1 MHPCTKSGAGDA
13 TSRRGATT
21 PCLFAAHRFA
31 GLPLLALS
39 AALLAGPAFAAEGP
53 AAPAD
58 RVAADLKASGERK
71 GAFAF
76 YAVPPMGGVQRHPDI
91 YPEDGAFGEKVRIV
105 AAGGE
110 YEPGSFVVYP
120 FSDLGK
126 TTLTLLPFKG
136 PGGRVFP
143 EGELDLKLVKCWFQN
158 GNGWFSYFGDTG
170 FKLVSELL
178 VNDEELIRVD
188 EAKKANYARL
198 TAKDGTTRHFWIN
211 PPRQMNRRY
220 FDHYRAAYNFR
231 PMREEFRDAPSLQ
244 PVTLSKGR
252 FTAFFLTAHVAPGT
266 PAGNYEGGVRLAD
279 AKGALLGEIPVTLTV
294 LPFDLP
300 APKRYFDPDKDFYVA
315 SYSYITLPFIMEENG
330 GDRELAKRQLEAILA
345 DQVRH
350 NQTIHWMYW
359 TPDDEKEFTIAT
371 MKKAG
376 MRTDIILDSGLNSRL
391 PMAEIRHAAKKRGEW
406 CDRVLGHRNVYLG
419 FGDEPGANTLLR
431 MRPYFEIFQDV
442 GFHFIIA
449 GANQVFHK
457 AAYVYDWHNN
467 NKDATVDGTTR
478 LWRQV
483 DHAAIANYAQQHV
496 GVENP
501 AYNRR
506 QYGLAP
512 YLSGYGAVCN
522 YAHHLGPYNDD
533 STGYKPMVFAYG
545 IYDGVLDTLQWEGFR
560 EGIDDIRYATLMT
573 SLAREASASPDLRV
587 SQLGRRALQYFASFR
602 RDSDDLDAARL
613 EMANWILRLR
623 QALTRK

>member
-1 MHPCTKSGAGDA
+1 MTMRCTVDFRFSLA
-13 TSRRGATT
+13 
-21 PCLFAAHRFA
+21 LFA
-31 GLPLLALS
+31 LA
-39 AALLAGPAFAAEGP
+39 AALLARPLPAAENAIP
-53 AAPAD
+53 LAD
-58 RVAADLKASGERK
+58 RVAADLRESGAK
-71 GAFAF
+71 QGAFAF
-76 YAVPPMGGVQRHPDI
+76 YAVPPMSDVQRLPDT
-91 YPEDGAFGEKVRIV
+91 YPSDGAIGKKVRIF

-110 YEPGSFVVYP
+110 YEPGAFLVYP
-120 FSDLGK
+120 FSDIGK
-126 TTLTLLPFKG
+126 TTLTLLPFTG
-136 PGGRVFP
+136 PGGRAFP
-143 EGELDLKLVKCWFQN
+143 ARELDLKLVKCWFQN

-198 TAKDGTTRHFWIN
+198 RRKDGTTREFWIN
-211 PPRQMNRRY
+211 PPRQMNRRF
-220 FDHYRAAYNFR
+220 FDHYRQTYCFL
-231 PMREEFRDAPSLQ
+231 PMREDFRDAKTLQ
-244 PVTLSKGR
+244 PVTLAKGR

-266 PAGNYEGGVRLAD
+266 PAGTYEGGVRLTD
-279 AKGALLGEIPVTLTV
+279 ARGKVLGEIPVAITV
-294 LPFDLP
+294 LPFNLP
-300 APKRYFDPDKDFYVA
+300 GPKRYLDPDLDFYVA

-330 GDRELAKRQLEAILA
+330 DDLDLAKRQLEAIFA

-359 TPDDEKEFTIAT
+359 TPGGEKEFTIAA

-376 MRTDIILDSGLNSRL
+376 MRTDIILDGGFNPRNKSIADL
-391 PMAEIRHAAKKRGEW
+391 RHEARKRGEW

-419 FGDEPGANTLLR
+419 FGDEPNYKWLVGS
-431 MRPYFEIFQDV
+431 RPYFEVFQDV
-442 GFHFIIA
+442 GFKFIIA

-467 NKDATVDGTTR
+467 NKDATVDNTTR

-483 DHAAIANYAQQHV
+483 GPAAVANYAQQHV

-506 QYGLAP
+506 QYGLAA

-545 IYDGVLDTLQWEGFR
+545 IHDGVIDTLQWEGFR

-573 SLAREASASPDLRV
+573 ALAREASAAPELRV
-587 SQLGRRALQYFASFR
+587 RQLGRRALQYFASFR
-602 RDSDDLDAARL
+602 RDSDDLNAARL
-613 EMANWILRLR
+613 EMINWILRLKK
-623 QALTRK
+623 ALGK